1 VTINLALAQARR
13 AVEAAE
19 REAGTALVL
28 MIEHEGLTV
37 TDAIEWIG
45 DQTLIMREVG
55 RLRALTRRQGSDR
68 RPSAMSI
75 LDPAQESL
83 LRAAQTLHAAASLS
97 RTDADAD
104 PGRYDLELGVHSVLW
119 LSASLLPA
127 DLPLSM
133 SAAPAGQV
141 RELLYDAEI
150 ELRRFPIA
158 RYPGGTVDLVVSLCE
173 LIRRVAGELQ

>member
-1 VTINLALAQARR
+1 
-13 AVEAAE
+13 
-19 REAGTALVL
+19 
-28 MIEHEGLTV
+28 
-37 TDAIEWIG
+37 
-45 DQTLIMREVG
+45 
-55 RLRALTRRQGSDR
+55 
-68 RPSAMSI
+68 MSI
-75 LDPAQESL
+75 LDPASESL

-97 RTDADAD
+97 RTDADAY

-119 LSASLLPA
+119 LCASLLPA

-158 RYPGGTVDLVVSLCE
+158 RYPEGTVDLVVSLCE